1 MHVIANDVL
10 HTAQNR
16 LIELSTEC
24 ESRERDVEAYQQ
36 TVKQREQEI
45 ASLKRQLEEQEAVI
59 KQASSQ
65 PSVPALDLDKSVMEV
80 VQLRTQLSETEE
92 EKQKAL
98 RLAKAMEQE
107 ITKIKQV
114 RILPFLCLRGFYLE
128 FWHP

>member
-1 MHVIANDVL
+1 MMFCTL
-10 HTAQNR
+10 AQNQ

-24 ESRERDVEAYQQ
+24 ESRERDLEAYQQ

-65 PSVPALDLDKSVMEV
+65 PSVPALDLVI
-80 VQLRTQLSETEE
+80 QLRTQLSETEE

-107 ITKIKQV
+107 ITKIKQQV
-114 RILPFLCLRGFYLE
+114 RIYVGFI
-128 FWHP
+128 

>member
-1 MHVIANDVL
+1 M
-10 HTAQNR
+10 
-16 LIELSTEC
+16 
-24 ESRERDVEAYQQ
+24 
-36 TVKQREQEI
+36 KQREQEI

-65 PSVPALDLDKSVMEV
+65 PSVPVLDLDKSVMEV

-98 RLAKAMEQE
+98 RLAKAMAQE
-107 ITKIKQV
+107 ITKIKQQV

-128 FWHP
+128 FWHPWRDV